1 MKFERTAG
9 NVEPVIKNVVEDELK
24 GEDVQVNGELV
35 ESGKAVQLAGK
46 SINLLN
52 WLKPH
57 SSLSC
62 QFEAVQLILQLDELP
77 TFVSLLFNSSLWPEF
92 KFTESD
98 WSSSHSTWQ
107 WQWQT

>member
-24 GEDVQVNGELV
+24 GEDVQVDGELV
-35 ESGKAVQLAGK
+35 EAGKAVQLAGK

-52 WLKPH
+52 WFKPH

-77 TFVSLLFNSSLWPEF
+77 TFFSLLFNSFLWPEF
-92 KFTESD
+92 KLTFITFNLDNLEI
-98 WSSSHSTWQ
+98 
-107 WQWQT
+107 

>member
-24 GEDVQVNGELV
+24 GEGVQVDGKLV
-35 ESGKAVQLAGK
+35 ELGKAVQLAGK
-46 SINLLN
+46 SITLLN
-52 WLKPH
+52 WFKPH

-77 TFVSLLFNSSLWPEF
+77 TLVSLLFNSFLWPEF
-92 KFTESD
+92 KLSE
-98 WSSSHSTWQ
+98 SSSHSTW
-107 WQWQT
+107 TT

>member
-24 GEDVQVNGELV
+24 GEDVQVDGELV
-35 ESGKAVQLAGK
+35 EAGKAVQLAGK

-77 TFVSLLFNSSLWPEF
+77 TFFSLLFNSFLWPEF
-92 KFTESD
+92 KLSE
-98 WSSSHSTWQ
+98 SSSHSTW
-107 WQWQT
+107 TT